1 MSASVNKKDIVS
13 LIFEK
18 IKQENPEEKIT
29 KKEIE
34 MIVDS
39 TVDVL
44 CDSLKQGKKVSLI
57 GFGSFTVKE
66 RKATLKTN
74 PKDPSKKI
82 KVPAKKLVR
91 FKASDKLNDS
101 IN

>member
-1 MSASVNKKDIVS
+1 MESVNKKDMVN

-18 IKQENPEEKIT
+18 IKQENPQEKIT

-34 MIVDS
+34 MLFNAV
-39 TVDVL
+39 VDVL
-44 CDSLKQGKKVSLI
+44 GDSLKQGKKVSLI
-57 GFGSFTVKE
+57 GFGSFMVKE